1 MRRARVKLRKLPDQ
15 NWNGHGE
22 ILRIE
27 LTSLCPEQR
36 QGDEWIHCQR
46 TENSPSAG
54 LLNSR
59 QILTA
64 ASVARVGTIV
74 QLLALLP
81 SLQSVLHHG
90 KDFPKGLLRPLGDP
104 SSTPH
109 L

>member
-1 MRRARVKLRKLPDQ
+1 MRRARIKLRKLPDQ

-22 ILRIE
+22 ILRLE

-36 QGDEWIHCQR
+36 QGDEWI
-46 TENSPSAG
+46 
-54 LLNSR
+54 SR

-64 ASVARVGTIV
+64 ASVARVGTTV

-81 SLQSVLHHG
+81 FLQSVLHHG
-90 KDFPKGLLRPLGDP
+90 KGFPKSLLRPLGDI